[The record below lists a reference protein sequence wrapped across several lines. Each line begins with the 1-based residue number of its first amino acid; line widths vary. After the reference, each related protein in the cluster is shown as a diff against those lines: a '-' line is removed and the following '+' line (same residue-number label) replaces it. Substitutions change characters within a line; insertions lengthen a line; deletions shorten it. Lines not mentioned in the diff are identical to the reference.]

1 MSYRAKVVKTSS
13 IDKDFSCPR
22 KAKNFEIFSPRSDRG
37 DIEPGCGAC
46 RQAGIL
52 PPPSGKSRQKVETS
66 KGVDARMQLACVV
79 PLLIVVDA
87 DPISACKGK
96 SGERRVE
103 LGDSDPPPAEN
114 LRSPSR
120 PPHVIFSR
128 CFFTTSRHVT
138 VRHESCRELSAC
150 PV

>member
-1 MSYRAKVVKTSS
+1 MIYRAKVVKTSS

-37 DIEPGCGAC
+37 DIEPGGGAC
-46 RQAGIL
+46 RQAGIV

-66 KGVDARMQLACVV
+66 KGVDARVQLACVV

-96 SGERRVE
+96 SGERWVE
-103 LGDSDPPPAEN
+103 LGDPT
-114 LRSPSR
+114 RR
-120 PPHVIFSR
+120 PPI
-128 CFFTTSRHVT
+128 TSDRRVGPRT
-138 VRHESCRELSAC
+138 
-150 PV
+150 